1 VTGQHSVTRRHSVT
15 GEAGNLV
22 VVEQGALRA
31 ADVRD
36 LSAVSAVITPGYRH
50 AHLHGT

>member
-1 VTGQHSVTRRHSVT
+1 
-15 GEAGNLV
+15 
-22 VVEQGALRA
+22 LRA
-31 ADVRD
+31 AD